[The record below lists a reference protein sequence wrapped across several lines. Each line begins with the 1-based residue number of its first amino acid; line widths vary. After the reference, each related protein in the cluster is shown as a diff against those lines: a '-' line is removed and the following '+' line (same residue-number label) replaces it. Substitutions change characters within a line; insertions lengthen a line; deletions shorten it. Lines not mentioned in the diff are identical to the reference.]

1 MSVEYLYLTLIF
13 QVSVTAAEFMSALF
27 SIRPIGN
34 LTDSHNQLI
43 SDTHFCE
50 KPPGCVTLGR
60 VFFTGRIASVS
71 PKANFRNVVAL
82 TGLLLAFDYRTA
94 QSVSRTQHISF

>member
-1 MSVEYLYLTLIF
+1 MF
-13 QVSVTAAEFMSALF
+13 QVSVAAAECTSALF
-27 SIRPIGN
+27 SSRPIGN

-60 VFFTGRIASVS
+60 FFFYRENCFCKPESKLSERRCFDRFVVSV
-71 PKANFRNVVAL
+71 
-82 TGLLLAFDYRTA
+82 
-94 QSVSRTQHISF
+94 